1 MEAATLATEVT
12 RYLEAIEFFQSLGL
26 IVKWIPEA
34 DEAASSEH
42 PGSAAAPTGCE
53 RCAGPLVRINGQHVC
68 LQTRTSEE
76 RNQRCQ
82 P

>member
-1 MEAATLATEVT
+1 MEAATLVTEVT
-12 RYLEAIEFFQSLGL
+12 RYLEAIELFQSLGL

-34 DEAASSEH
+34 DEVASSEH
-42 PGSAAAPTGCE
+42 PGSVAASTGCE
-53 RCAGPLVRINGQHVC
+53 CCAGPLVRINGQHVC
-68 LQTRTSEE
+68 LQTRSSEE